1 MCQKCSDA
9 VKEAVKNGV
18 PEQDAITI
26 HREILNAPID
36 WENNSSCVHK
46 LEGNQDAID
55 ALFNMFL
62 DKTKLSVLR
71 PLVVGDLAEAEADD
85 PYGPSSIMRVKDATQ
100 VREIDIQ
107 EPGNAVLQ
115 ALNRT
120 SNTNSM
126 AQTRKR

>member
-1 MCQKCSDA
+1 
-9 VKEAVKNGV
+9 
-18 PEQDAITI
+18 
-26 HREILNAPID
+26 
-36 WENNSSCVHK
+36 
-46 LEGNQDAID
+46 
-55 ALFNMFL
+55 MFL